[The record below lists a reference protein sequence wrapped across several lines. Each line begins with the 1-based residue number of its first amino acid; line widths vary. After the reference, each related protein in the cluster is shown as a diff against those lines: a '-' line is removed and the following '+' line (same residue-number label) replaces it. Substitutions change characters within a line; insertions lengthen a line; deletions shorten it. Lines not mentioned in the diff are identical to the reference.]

1 MIFFQ
6 NIFGKIK
13 ANFLSTFQ
21 SREED
26 WNRDGK
32 ADGLDFRLEMP
43 LQDSQK
49 VTGVK
54 LLLFFDYKLY
64 VSIYLQLTTNKNVNR

>member
-1 MIFFQ
+1 MNNIFFF
-6 NIFGKIK
+6 NIFSKIK
-13 ANFLSTFQ
+13 SNFLSTFQ

-54 LLLFFDYKLY
+54 LLLFFDYQLY
-64 VSIYLQLTTNKNVNR
+64 VSIYLQLATKKM

>member
-1 MIFFQ
+1 M
-6 NIFGKIK
+6 
-13 ANFLSTFQ
+13 STFQ

-64 VSIYLQLTTNKNVNR
+64 VSIYLQLTTNKNCK

>member
-1 MIFFQ
+1 MKTDKPIY
-6 NIFGKIK
+6 
-13 ANFLSTFQ
+13 FQ

-32 ADGLDFRLEMP
+32 ADGLDLHLEMP
-43 LQDSQK
+43 LQDMEK

-54 LLLFFDYKLY
+54 LILIFQYKLF
-64 VSIYLQLTTNKNVNR
+64 VSSQRNIALFRFL